1 MTAGARLWP
10 RVQVRLLTALL
21 AMLLTACAG
30 TGPGQGAQADDLRN
44 SSDQSDLQRRAQIR
58 LQLAV
63 GYYGQGQMATALDE
77 IKQAL
82 QIDPNFADAHGV
94 RALIHMDMGE
104 TQLAEES
111 FQRAMKL
118 APGNPDFVN
127 NYGWFLCENGRER
140 ESLAYF
146 ETALKSRAYTSPA
159 RALNNAGVCSMRLGD
174 LTAAERY
181 FNQAFQAD
189 PGNADANIN
198 LSRLYF
204 SRGDYQRARFYVN
217 RVLRAEN
224 AGAAALW
231 MAIKVERKLGEQDT
245 ASSLSNQLRRRF
257 PDSREYAALSRGAY
271 DE

>member
-1 MTAGARLWP
+1 VTAGLRPRLFI
-10 RVQVRLLTALL
+10 ALL
-21 AMLLTACAG
+21 VTLLTACAG
-30 TGPGQGAQADDLRN
+30 TGTAPPADDLRN
-44 SSDQSDLQRRAQIR
+44 STDQSELQRRAQIR

-63 GYYGQGQMATALDE
+63 GYYGQGQLATALDE
-77 IKQAL
+77 IKQSL

-94 RALIHMDMGE
+94 RALIHMDMGD

-118 APGNPDFVN
+118 APANPDFAN

-159 RALNNAGVCSMRLGD
+159 KAFNNAGVCNMRLGD
-174 LTAAERY
+174 MAAAERN
-181 FNQAFQAD
+181 FNQAFQSD
-189 PGNADANIN
+189 PGNVDANLN
-198 LSRLYF
+198 LTQLYYR
-204 SRGDYQRARFYVN
+204 RGDYQRARFYVS

-224 AGAAALW
+224 AGPAALW
-231 MAIKVERKLGEQDT
+231 MAVKVERKLGDQDA

-257 PDSREYAALSRGAY
+257 PDSREYAALTRGAY

>member
-1 MTAGARLWP
+1 MKAGLRPRL
-10 RVQVRLLTALL
+10 VIALL
-21 AMLLTACAG
+21 VTLLAACAG
-30 TGPGQGAQADDLRN
+30 TGGNPPADDLRN
-44 SSDQSDLQRRAQIR
+44 STDQSDLQRRAQIR

-63 GYYGQGQMATALDE
+63 GYYGQGQLATALDE

-94 RALIHMDMGE
+94 RALIHMDMGD

-111 FQRAMKL
+111 FKRAMKL
-118 APGNPDFVN
+118 APGNPDFAN

-140 ESLAYF
+140 DSLPYF
-146 ETALKSRAYTSPA
+146 EAALKSRAYSSPA
-159 RALNNAGVCSMRLGD
+159 KALNNAGVCSMRLGD
-174 LTAAERY
+174 MAAAERY

-189 PGNADANIN
+189 PGNADASLN
-198 LSRLYF
+198 LARVFYSRA
-204 SRGDYQRARFYVN
+204 DYQRARFYVS

-231 MAIKVERKLGEQDT
+231 MAIKVERKLGDQDA

>member
-1 MTAGARLWP
+1 MTAGLRPRLA
-10 RVQVRLLTALL
+10 VALF

-30 TGPGQGAQADDLRN
+30 TGQNQPADDLRN

-63 GYYGQGQMATALDE
+63 GYYGQGQLATALDE

-82 QIDPNFADAHGV
+82 QVDPNLADAHGV

-104 TQLAEES
+104 PELAEES
-111 FQRAMKL
+111 FRRAMKL
-118 APGNPDFVN
+118 APGNPDFAN

-140 ESLAYF
+140 EALAYF
-146 ETALKSRAYTSPA
+146 ETALRNRAYTSPA
-159 RALNNAGVCSMRLGD
+159 KALNNAGVCSMRLGD
-174 LTAAERY
+174 MAAAERY

-189 PGNADANIN
+189 PGNGDANFN
-198 LSRLYF
+198 LSRLYYG
-204 SRGDYQRARFYVN
+204 RADYQRARFYLS

-224 AGAAALW
+224 AGAAVLW
-231 MAIKVERKLGEQDT
+231 MAIKVERKLGDQDA

>member
-1 MTAGARLWP
+1 MIAGLRPRLA
-10 RVQVRLLTALL
+10 TALL
-21 AMLLTACAG
+21 VMLLTACAG
-30 TGPGQGAQADDLRN
+30 TGQNPPADDLRN
-44 SSDQSDLQRRAQIR
+44 STDQSDLQRRAQIR

-63 GYYGQGQMATALDE
+63 GYYGQGQLATALDE

-82 QIDPNFADAHGV
+82 QIDPNFADAHSV

-104 TQLAEES
+104 PELAEES
-111 FQRAMKL
+111 FKRAMKL
-118 APGNPDFVN
+118 APANPDFAN

-140 ESLAYF
+140 ESLPYF
-146 ETALKSRAYTSPA
+146 EAALKSRTYSSPA
-159 RALNNAGVCSMRLGD
+159 KALNNAGVCSMRLGD
-174 LTAAERY
+174 MAAAERY
-181 FNQAFQAD
+181 FNQAFQSD
-189 PGNADANIN
+189 PGNADASLN
-198 LSRLYF
+198 LSRLYYT
-204 SRGDYQRARFYVN
+204 RADYQRARFYVS

-231 MAIKVERKLGEQDT
+231 MGIKVERKLGDQDA